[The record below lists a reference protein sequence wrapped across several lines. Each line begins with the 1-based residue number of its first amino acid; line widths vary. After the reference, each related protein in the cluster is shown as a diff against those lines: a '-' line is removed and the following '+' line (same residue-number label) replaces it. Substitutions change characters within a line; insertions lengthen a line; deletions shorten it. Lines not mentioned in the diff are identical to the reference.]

1 MRTNAQIIGA
11 RHWTPISIIVIGLQK
26 RFDPRPLRSV
36 VIDGSQDGNLLHE
49 VLTYGTNWATIA
61 CSHRPNRT
69 TLTLRNRYSTL
80 RLQNNNNNRNKANVD
95 ATKKT
100 PQRLLSFS
108 ETSAATTTPARE
120 WNLQSPRS
128 SGCNE
133 GKRITQLSD
142 EDEDED
148 EENEDEENEDEEDED
163 EDEEEEEEGEEKSQ
177 AQRFHHNS
185 SACRVEAIP
194 NSQGANDDIGAG
206 NIPTLVSNLTSGN
219 TWAARSIPPA
229 SSVLYST
236 QPLST
241 DNPVASRADHM
252 QYQTLFDLNSSS
264 QCQTPGE
271 SYFHS
276 IPKADAMS
284 TGVSNTIYGKISLLL
299 FLHIR
304 VNPWTL

>member
-1 MRTNAQIIGA
+1 MRTNAQITGA
-11 RHWTPISIIVIGLQK
+11 RRWTPISIIVIGLQK
-26 RFDPRPLRSV
+26 RFDPRPLCSV
-36 VIDGSQDGNLLHE
+36 VINGSQDGNLLHE

-61 CSHRPNRT
+61 YSHRPNRT

-100 PQRLLSFS
+100 PQRLLSIS

-148 EENEDEENEDEEDED
+148 EENEDEENEDEEDE
-163 EDEEEEEEGEEKSQ
+163 EEEEEEEEGEEKSQ
-177 AQRFHHNS
+177 VQRLHYNS
-185 SACRVEAIP
+185 SACRLEAIP
-194 NSQGANDDIGAG
+194 NSQGANDDIGARS
-206 NIPTLVSNLTSGN
+206 IPTLDSNLTSGN
-219 TWAARSIPPA
+219 TWAARSTPPA
-229 SSVLYST
+229 NSVLYST

-241 DNPVASRADHM
+241 DNPVADRADHM
-252 QYQTLFDLNSSS
+252 QYQTLFELNSSS
-264 QCQTPGE
+264 QYRTPGE
-271 SYFHS
+271 SYFDS
-276 IPKADAMS
+276 IPKADATS
-284 TGVSNTIYGKISLLL
+284 TGVSNTIYGKTSLLL
-299 FLHIR
+299 FLYIR